1 MISDLKETNE
11 KYLSVLITQENEIE
25 HSMSEIEK
33 AINNLRELLDS
44 KNIYLVSSYK
54 SRNAE
59 FRTLPAKLSISLAS
73 FRPSE
78 INKPLICQQ
87 IGSLSASSIKTI
99 ERKYTMKCRTS
110 PIRRPQNK
118 NSTLKKRWKYK
129 PKRNPRA
136 KTVNPQR
143 VPLAGRYVTSAS
155 LNIQES
161 STEYDDS
168 N

>member
-1 MISDLKETNE
+1 MKLNAACLKLKKN
-11 KYLSVLITQENEIE
+11 
-25 HSMSEIEK
+25 
-33 AINNLRELLDS
+33 INNLRELLDS

-59 FRTLPAKLSISLAS
+59 FRTLPPKLSISLAS
-73 FRPSE
+73 FMPSD

-87 IGSLSASSIKTI
+87 IGSFSASSIEAI

-110 PIRRPQNK
+110 PIRIPQNK
-118 NSTLKKRWKYK
+118 NSSLKKKK
-129 PKRNPRA
+129 NKSKQNPRA
-136 KTVNPQR
+136 NTVNPQC

-155 LNIQES
+155 LNIQGR